1 MAQLNIQ
8 RYFHHFQ
15 LRKRINHWNF
25 FLFYNYCIN
34 NSCYCFFTGGKE
46 QKVNE
51 NNKKGIDELF
61 NLLKEDDD
69 KDNIFKYL
77 KISENRLDTNIENNH
92 QYIAKAIV
100 GAKIGNYIENTEAVM
115 IEVFDDTDDL
125 KLRVEYLKA

>member
-1 MAQLNIQ
+1 ML
-8 RYFHHFQ
+8 
-15 LRKRINHWNF
+15 
-25 FLFYNYCIN
+25 FLQEEKNRRLMKIIK
-34 NSCYCFFTGGKE
+34 KE
-46 QKVNE
+46 
-51 NNKKGIDELF
+51 IDELF